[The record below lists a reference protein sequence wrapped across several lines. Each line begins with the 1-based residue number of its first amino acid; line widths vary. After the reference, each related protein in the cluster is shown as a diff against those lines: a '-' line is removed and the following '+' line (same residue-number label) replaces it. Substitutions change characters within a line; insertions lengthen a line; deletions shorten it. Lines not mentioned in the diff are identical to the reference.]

1 MFNAE
6 NDFIAISTLNDF
18 IFCPYSIYL
27 HNVFEG
33 TDEDVFYALPQFK
46 GKEAHSS
53 VDSKSNS
60 LGCRVIESLSVQS
73 LKFGL
78 FGKIDLFFLETGEL
92 VERKNILKKIFTG
105 QVYQLWA
112 QCICMQ
118 EMGYAV
124 KSLSFY
130 EITTRKRTSIKIPDT
145 SDLLQFSHFLDEY
158 KSVNLRSYKPK
169 NANKCSHCIYCA
181 LCDKSTFENVY

>member
-33 TDEDVFYALPQFK
+33 TDDDVFYALPQIK

-60 LGCRVIESLSVQS
+60 LGRRVIESLSVQS

-78 FGKIDLFFLETGEL
+78 FGKIDLFFLKQANWL
-92 VERKNILKKIFTG
+92 KERTFSKKFS
-105 QVYQLWA
+105 QVKYINYGHNVFA
-112 QCICMQ
+112 C
-118 EMGYAV
+118 
-124 KSLSFY
+124 
-130 EITTRKRTSIKIPDT
+130 KRWDM
-145 SDLLQFSHFLDEY
+145 L
-158 KSVNLRSYKPK
+158 
-169 NANKCSHCIYCA
+169 
-181 LCDKSTFENVY
+181 

>member
-33 TDEDVFYALPQFK
+33 TDEDVFYALPQIK

-92 VERKNILKKIFTG
+92 VERKNILKNFYRSSISIMGTMYLHARDGICCKITILLRD
-105 QVYQLWA
+105 YDKKKD
-112 QCICMQ
+112 I
-118 EMGYAV
+118 Y
-124 KSLSFY
+124 K
-130 EITTRKRTSIKIPDT
+130 DT
-145 SDLLQFSHFLDEY
+145 
-158 KSVNLRSYKPK
+158 
-169 NANKCSHCIYCA
+169 
-181 LCDKSTFENVY
+181 

>member
-1 MFNAE
+1 MF
-6 NDFIAISTLNDF
+6 D
-18 IFCPYSIYL
+18 
-27 HNVFEG
+27 G
-33 TDEDVFYALPQFK
+33 TDEDVFYALPQIK

-60 LGCRVIESLSVQS
+60 LGRRVIESLSVQS

-158 KSVNLRSYKPK
+158 RSVDLRSYKPQ
-169 NANKCSHCIYCA
+169 NVNKCNHCIYCA